1 MKKNNRALCSLLI
14 ATCLTLSSV
23 VIAQDSDGS
32 TRRPNSE
39 KLASNQLNALAPLNC
54 NGEPAAPSRMTLPLG
69 KSTLLRL
76 PEPVSNRTLGNP
88 AVAQAM
94 LVSPETLYLLGVEIG
109 STNMIVQGRSGR
121 CSAIDVVVTLDPSAL
136 QATLLDLMPE
146 EKDIRVSAAA
156 DSLIL
161 SGTVSDTIAA
171 ARVNDL
177 ALAYVR
183 RPSSVSPGA
192 LQEGMTAGNTGM
204 NTVAQSNNLALQQL
218 RVVNLLQ
225 VAAAQQVM
233 LEVKI
238 AEVSKALID
247 KLGVSV
253 QGGPLSGSVTTSIL
267 SNFLVGNLGG
277 NLSVTRASGSGVYLD
292 AEKKDSL
299 VKVLAE
305 PNVMAISGQE
315 GSFLAGGKI
324 LIPVT
329 QDALGRI
336 ALEEKEFGVGLRF
349 TPTVL
354 SGGRIN
360 LRVSPEV
367 SELSRDGVGIGN
379 GSTQARAIL
388 PLITTR
394 RASTTVQLAD
404 GQSFAIGGLIKNNST
419 ANIKAFPILGE
430 LPVLGALFRSTD
442 FQNDK
447 TELVFVV
454 TPRLVKPLAQ
464 PIKLPTD
471 GLRDPGR
478 KELFIDGKLEGNRE
492 SQRDSQ
498 SRSAPRDANSG
509 FELK

>member
-1 MKKNNRALCSLLI
+1 MKKNNRALCGLLI

-23 VIAQDSDGS
+23 VVAQDSDGS
-32 TRRPNSE
+32 IRRPNSE

-121 CSAIDVVVTLDPSAL
+121 CSAIDVVVTLDPGAL

-146 EKDIRVSAAA
+146 EKEIRVSAAA

-171 ARVNDL
+171 ARANDV

-183 RPSSVSPGA
+183 RPSSISPGA
-192 LQEGMTAGNTGM
+192 LQEGMTTNATTAGA
-204 NTVAQSNNLALQQL
+204 AQSSNLALQQL

-247 KLGVSV
+247 KLGVGV
-253 QGGPLSGSVTTSIL
+253 QGTPLSGSVTTSIL

-277 NLSVTRASGSGVYLD
+277 NLSITRASGSGVYLD

-324 LIPVT
+324 LIPVA

-454 TPRLVKPLAQ
+454 TPRLVKPLPQ

-478 KELFIDGKLEGNRE
+478 KELFIDGKLEGHRE

-498 SRSAPRDANSG
+498 SRSAPRDANTG